1 MSRNWIKLKSDHGTW
16 GFQKASFE
24 AYNIHYHGPKGFAMG
39 KAKEVLSMQMDHDKE
54 MPVLGNVNGS
64 KKIAKYFHDFEE
76 GRKGEGRTWRKSPPK
91 MPFWH
96 VLKKPT
102 YPNFWFMVISLG

>member
-1 MSRNWIKLKSDHGTW
+1 
-16 GFQKASFE
+16 
-24 AYNIHYHGPKGFAMG
+24 MG

-76 GRKGEGRTWRKSPPK
+76 GRKGEGRT
-91 MPFWH
+91 
-96 VLKKPT
+96 
-102 YPNFWFMVISLG
+102 